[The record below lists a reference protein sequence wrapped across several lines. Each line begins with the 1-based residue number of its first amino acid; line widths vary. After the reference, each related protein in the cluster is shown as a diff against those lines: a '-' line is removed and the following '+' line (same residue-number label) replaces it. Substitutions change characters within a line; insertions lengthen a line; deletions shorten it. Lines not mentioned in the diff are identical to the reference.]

1 MFSSLFLIAT
11 VYQQLKRM
19 NYMDVAGKESIHVTI
34 NDAVM
39 HALKTVRSSNCIRFF
54 CLILLFL
61 FQRVKRDSIV
71 YLPDTPMPYV
81 GIENAAYLLENDEEN
96 NEAVIRS
103 YF

>member
-1 MFSSLFLIAT
+1 VLLLYSVKFDVCPQIYSNEIRLFIHLCMFSSLFLIAT

-54 CLILLFL
+54 LF
-61 FQRVKRDSIV
+61 DSAFFV
-71 YLPDTPMPYV
+71 S
-81 GIENAAYLLENDEEN
+81 AY
-96 NEAVIRS
+96 
-103 YF
+103 